1 MAEYFQAIG
10 EGVGEKVGQLIYAV
24 SMFFG
29 GLGISFYY
37 GPIFTLVALSYLPV
51 MMIIIIIFGKIVGKK
66 MVQKLIQNKKLGGL
80 TEETLSALKLVIS
93 FAQEDL
99 TI

>member
-1 MAEYFQAIG
+1 
-10 EGVGEKVGQLIYAV
+10 
-24 SMFFG
+24 MFLG
-29 GLGISFYY
+29 GLAISFYY

-51 MMIIIIIFGKIVGKK
+51 MIIVIVIFGKIVGKK